1 MNRDQDYRREMVEAL
16 TLQYVIGEISEP
28 TFVVS
33 LHRYIDID
41 DIKHIVAL
49 NQLAHRNSLPFKRGH
64 IQ

>member
-1 MNRDQDYRREMVEAL
+1 MRDAAERKEMVEAL
-16 TLQYVIGEISEP
+16 TLQYVLGELSEA

-33 LHRYIDID
+33 LHRYIGID

-49 NQLAHRNSLPFKRGH
+49 NQIAHRNSLPFKRGH

>member
-1 MNRDQDYRREMVEAL
+1 MRDAAERKEMVEAL
-16 TLQYVIGEISEP
+16 TLQYVLGQLSEP

-33 LHRYIDID
+33 LHRYIDVD

-49 NQLAHRNSLPFKRGH
+49 NQLAHRNSLPFKRGL